1 MMKVLL
7 IEDNETLGGFLK
19 DILTLKKYNVEWL
32 KDGNDIEYYCQSGG
46 YDILLLDWMLP
57 STTGIEIIKKLR
69 ARHIQLPV
77 IMLTA
82 KSEVTDKVE
91 GLTTGAD
98 DYLTKPF
105 DMDELEARMIAV
117 VKRYQAIGNNTK
129 SIGNI
134 TFDIIKHEF
143 LIESSVINLSQ
154 KEYQLLELLFLNQ
167 IVSRDMILDKIW
179 TIDQIVGDNNIDALI
194 RLLKKKLETVHATVK
209 VKNIRGVGYKLEVIK

>member
-1 MMKVLL
+1 MKDSIDVDL
-7 IEDNETLGGFLK
+7 
-19 DILTLKKYNVEWL
+19 
-32 KDGNDIEYYCQSGG
+32 YCQTGG

-57 STTGIEIIKKLR
+57 SATGIEVIKKLR
-69 ARHIQLPV
+69 TQHIQLPV

-91 GLTTGAD
+91 GLTSGAD

-143 LIESSVINLSQ
+143 LIEASVINLSQ

-194 RLLKKKLETVHATVK
+194 RLLKRKLEAVHATVK

>member
-1 MMKVLL
+1 MKVLL

-19 DILTLKKYNVEWL
+19 DILTLKKYYVEWL
-32 KDGNDIEYYCQSGG
+32 KDGIDVDFYCQTGG

-57 STTGIEIIKKLR
+57 STTGIEVIKKLR
-69 ARHIQLPV
+69 AQNIQLPV

-82 KSEVTDKVE
+82 KSEVSDKVE

-105 DMDELEARMIAV
+105 DMDELEARMISV
-117 VKRYQAIGNNTK
+117 VKRYQALGNNTK

-134 TFDIIKHEF
+134 TLDIIKHEF
-143 LIESSVINLSQ
+143 LIEESVINLTQ

-167 IVSRDMILDKIW
+167 IVSREMILEKIW
-179 TIDQIVGDNNIDALI
+179 SIDQIVGDNNIDALI
-194 RLLKKKLETVHATVK
+194 RLLKKKLVAVHANVK
-209 VKNIRGVGYKLEVIK
+209 VKNIRGVGYKLEVMQ

>member
-1 MMKVLL
+1 MKVLL
-7 IEDNETLGGFLK
+7 VEDNETLGGFLK

-32 KDGNDIEYYCQSGG
+32 KDSIDVDLYCQTGG

-57 STTGIEIIKKLR
+57 SATGIEVIKKLR
-69 ARHIQLPV
+69 TQHIQLPV

-91 GLTTGAD
+91 GLTSGAD

-143 LIESSVINLSQ
+143 LIEASVINLSQ

-194 RLLKKKLETVHATVK
+194 RLLKRKLEAVHATVK

>member
-1 MMKVLL
+1 MKVLL

-19 DILTLKKYNVEWL
+19 DILTLKKYYVEWL
-32 KDGNDIEYYCQSGG
+32 KDGIDVDFYCQTGG

-57 STTGIEIIKKLR
+57 STTGIEVIKKLR
-69 ARHIQLPV
+69 AQNIQLPV

-82 KSEVTDKVE
+82 KSEVSDKVE

-105 DMDELEARMIAV
+105 DMDELEARMISV
-117 VKRYQAIGNNTK
+117 VKRYQALGNNTK

-134 TFDIIKHEF
+134 TLDIIKHEF
-143 LIESSVINLSQ
+143 LIEESIINLTQ

-167 IVSRDMILDKIW
+167 IVSREMILEKIW
-179 TIDQIVGDNNIDALI
+179 SIDQIVGDNNIDALI
-194 RLLKKKLETVHATVK
+194 RLLKKKLVAVHANVK
-209 VKNIRGVGYKLEVIK
+209 VKNIRGVGYKLEVMQ